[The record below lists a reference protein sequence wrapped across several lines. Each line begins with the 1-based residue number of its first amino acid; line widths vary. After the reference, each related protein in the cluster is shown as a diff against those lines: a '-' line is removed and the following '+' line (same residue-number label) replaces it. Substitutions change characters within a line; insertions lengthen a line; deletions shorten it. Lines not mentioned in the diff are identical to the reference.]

1 MNTFRKLRRA
11 IFFLSHLSDSLTLS
25 ISLSLCLSLS
35 LVNYTDEVDRI
46 ERKIVSVEDMYG
58 RANPK
63 PEPPKFDAE
72 DMRNMRQAEE
82 TRLLKARE
90 MAKNDLYWHDIKV
103 EKYLGLETEK
113 IKWKQ
118 NQTYVEI
125 FVRLD
130 GFSGGMS
137 AHESAKSEDVQVD
150 LSRSRLCVHYK
161 DEVIIDDKK
170 LYKDIK
176 VDLST
181 WVIVDNV
188 LEICLLKFCRRG
200 AGYAGGKSNADTFW
214 RSLFSDEYLNALRVE
229 DSKVHLDSTSSGT
242 NDDMKKSVPEQ
253 YYETELDENYGVRVG
268 NKARHSSNRPMIT
281 PNKNRR

>member
-1 MNTFRKLRRA
+1 MVRQKSLSIFEHIRKLRRA

-25 ISLSLCLSLS
+25 LCLCLSLSVSLSLSLS

-58 RANPK
+58 RANSK
-63 PEPPKFDAE
+63 PEPLKFDAE

-125 FVRLD
+125 LVRLD

-137 AHESAKSEDVQVD
+137 VHTNRRKVKTFKWTFLD
-150 LSRSRLCVHYK
+150 RGCVHYK

-188 LEICLLKFCRRG
+188 LEICLLKFCRR
-200 AGYAGGKSNADTFW
+200 
-214 RSLFSDEYLNALRVE
+214 
-229 DSKVHLDSTSSGT
+229 
-242 NDDMKKSVPEQ
+242 
-253 YYETELDENYGVRVG
+253 
-268 NKARHSSNRPMIT
+268 
-281 PNKNRR
+281 

>member
-1 MNTFRKLRRA
+1 
-11 IFFLSHLSDSLTLS
+11 
-25 ISLSLCLSLS
+25 
-35 LVNYTDEVDRI
+35 
-46 ERKIVSVEDMYG
+46 MYG

-150 LSRSRLCVHYK
+150 ISRSRLCVHYK

-188 LEICLLKFCRRG
+188 LEICLLKFCRRWRRIRRRQKQR
-200 AGYAGGKSNADTFW
+200 GYVLALALFGRVLERFASGRFQSAFGFSIIRNKRRYEEIGTRTILRNRIRRKLW
-214 RSLFSDEYLNALRVE
+214 RSRWE
-229 DSKVHLDSTSSGT
+229 
-242 NDDMKKSVPEQ
+242 
-253 YYETELDENYGVRVG
+253 
-268 NKARHSSNRPMIT
+268 
-281 PNKNRR
+281 